1 MFGKRFRN
9 GMLVVSLLAV
19 SSASAAVSSLIEGTV
34 MGTRPGNLF
43 MMAGSGDH
51 IEVEVPSTAR
61 VSRNGE
67 TVGLEELQPQD
78 QVAVQLAN
86 DGKSATAIT
95 AHTRY

>member
-1 MFGKRFRN
+1 MIGNRIRN
-9 GMLVVSLLAV
+9 GLLVLSLLAV
-19 SSASAAVSSLIEGTV
+19 SSASAAVGSLLEGTV

-43 MMAGSGDH
+43 IMVGSGDH
-51 IEVEVPSTAR
+51 IEVDVPSTAR
-61 VSRNGE
+61 VIRNGE